1 MAGNPVMGTGDVWLP
16 LLVAAAVTY
25 AARGLGVALGG
36 RLDPNGA
43 VFRWVGCVAYALLAG
58 LVARMIV
65 FPVGPLAAAGLGVRL
80 AATAMALGVFW
91 ITGRSVLWGA
101 VAGVAGLI
109 LLLWLAPSIV

>member
-1 MAGNPVMGTGDVWLP
+1 MTGGGDVWVP
-16 LLVAAAVTY
+16 LLAAAVVTY

-65 FPVGPLAAAGLGVRL
+65 FPVGPLAVTGLPERIG
-80 AATAMALGVFW
+80 ATAAALLAFW
-91 ITGRSVLWGA
+91 IAGRSVLWGA
-101 VAGVAGLI
+101 VAGVAALT
-109 LLLWLAPSIV
+109 LLVAAAG

>member
-1 MAGNPVMGTGDVWLP
+1 MSGDHLMGSHDVWLP

-65 FPVGPLAAAGLGVRL
+65 FPVGPLAATGLPVRAG
-80 AATAMALGVFW
+80 ATAAALLVFW

-101 VAGVAGLI
+101 VAGVAGLSLLARLIPPI
-109 LLLWLAPSIV
+109 L